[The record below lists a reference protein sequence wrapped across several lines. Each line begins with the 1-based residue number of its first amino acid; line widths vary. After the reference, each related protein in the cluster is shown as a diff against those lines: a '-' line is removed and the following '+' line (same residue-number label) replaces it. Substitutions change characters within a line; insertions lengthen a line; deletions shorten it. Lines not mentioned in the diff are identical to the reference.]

1 MTFLYSLLLALD
13 LGLPV
18 ASDFLMFFSLDVG
31 PDEPEFKLEAI
42 RLFTW
47 KWSFFN
53 FPFAEKVSP
62 SPSIPALQLRKYC
75 NEWMKWGLYQILNC
89 EKCQIFFLIKCRI
102 YLGAVENRR
111 CSSPTIQI
119 AVCQSADGL
128 RVSPLKLCHFP
139 HKSLLQ
145 KPIMALK
152 QNNKHKTLKKLSM
165 VTELALLFVE
175 DWHLFEKT
183 KAKVFETGGQEGNL
197 YEEKASLRGNIGTPR
212 HKRFFLKTCTSAL
225 RVCIWVAL

>member
-1 MTFLYSLLLALD
+1 MNEMRT
-13 LGLPV
+13 LPNIE
-18 ASDFLMFFSLDVG
+18 L
-31 PDEPEFKLEAI
+31 
-42 RLFTW
+42 W
-47 KWSFFN
+47 KRPN
-53 FPFAEKVSP
+53 
-62 SPSIPALQLRKYC
+62 
-75 NEWMKWGLYQILNC
+75 IL
-89 EKCQIFFLIKCRI
+89 LIKYRI
-102 YLGAVENRR
+102 YLGVVENWR
-111 CSSPTIQI
+111 SISPTIQI

-152 QNNKHKTLKKLSM
+152 QNNKHKTFKKLPM

-197 YEEKASLRGNIGTPR
+197 YEEKVSLRGNIGTSR
-212 HKRFFLKTCTSAL
+212 HKSFFLKTCTLAL
-225 RVCIWVAL
+225 RVCIWVAHHWFFDARSFVGLEYFVGRDVTLNTKKQC

>member
-1 MTFLYSLLLALD
+1 MLDRMSQNSNWRQFDFSLENEVSSISLSPKKS
-13 LGLPV
+13 LPV
-18 ASDFLMFFSLDVG
+18 LQSPLYNWENIVMNEMRPL
-31 PDEPEFKLEAI
+31 PNIEL
-42 RLFTW
+42 W
-47 KWSFFN
+47 KRPN
-53 FPFAEKVSP
+53 
-62 SPSIPALQLRKYC
+62 I
-75 NEWMKWGLYQILNC
+75 
-89 EKCQIFFLIKCRI
+89 FLIKCRI
-102 YLGAVENRR
+102 YLGVVENRR

-128 RVSPLKLCHFP
+128 RVSPLKLCHCP

-152 QNNKHKTLKKLSM
+152 QNNKHKTFKKLPM

-197 YEEKASLRGNIGTPR
+197 YEEKASLRGNIGTSR